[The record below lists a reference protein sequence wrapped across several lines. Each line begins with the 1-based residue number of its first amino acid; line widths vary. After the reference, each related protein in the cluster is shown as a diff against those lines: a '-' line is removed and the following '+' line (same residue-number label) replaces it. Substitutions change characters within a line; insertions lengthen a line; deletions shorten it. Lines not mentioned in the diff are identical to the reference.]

1 MKKLLQYQVFA
12 LYITLMVALWV
23 VLKEETESTVV
34 HYAPFWLVIAMTMW
48 AIFSILRGVANLE
61 DSPNA
66 AAEIEKDVRE
76 ARAAMRKRGIIS

>member
-1 MKKLLQYQVFA
+1 MKTILQYQVFT

-23 VLKEETESTVV
+23 VLKEETESNVV

-48 AIFSILRGVANLE
+48 VIFSILRGVANLE

-66 AAEIEKDVRE
+66 AAEIEKDIRE
-76 ARAAMRKRGIIS
+76 AQAAMRKRGIIS